1 MRILDHP
8 NIITLYEIY
17 EGDYHI
23 YLVCELLKGG
33 ELFERIIKNG
43 HYSEKDACLIIA
55 QLLTALEYI
64 HMKGIMHRDIKPEN
78 LILKNEEG
86 FEVKLADFGLAD
98 FVNRKN
104 PFYKRCGTP
113 GYVAPEILNDE
124 EYDTKVDIFST
135 GVILYIMYS
144 FFS

>member
-55 QLLTALEYI
+55 QLLNALEYI
-64 HMKGIMHRDIKPEN
+64 HMKGVMHRDIKPEN

-86 FEVKLADFGLAD
+86 FDVKLADFGLAD

-104 PFYKRCGTP
+104 LFYKRCGTP

-124 EYDTKVDIFST
+124 DYDTKVDIFST
-135 GVILYIMYS
+135 GVILYIMYWWLI
-144 FFS
+144 